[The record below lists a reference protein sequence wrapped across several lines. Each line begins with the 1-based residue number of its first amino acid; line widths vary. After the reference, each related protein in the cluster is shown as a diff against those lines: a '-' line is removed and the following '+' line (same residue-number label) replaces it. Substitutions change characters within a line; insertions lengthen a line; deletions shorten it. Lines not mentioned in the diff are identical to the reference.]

1 MGFLRI
7 RINIRILI
15 LAVAL
20 QCFGGLMLRGA
31 ETSQPASGRVM
42 TLKEC
47 VIIALQQAYDL
58 QIQTLSVDAAISG
71 ARAADA
77 SYEPSL
83 AASLTYRDTTEPGG
97 IDTRTGE
104 FSNSQTNTTSSS
116 VSVNGLLP
124 TGATYSV
131 GASISDTEGDRGGS
145 AFSNA
150 SGQGPFI
157 QIRQPLMENFAIDD
171 ARLNIEASRQNLKIS
186 EFQLHQSILQ
196 IVNRVEDAYYDLIAA
211 RENVRV
217 QESAVQLADQLW
229 QENQKRV
236 ALGALAPIEEAEARS
251 QAATAKASLLSSKQA
266 VAAAQNV
273 LKGIMVDDF
282 AQWQAQTILPKE
294 SLTETPATLDF
305 NASWDQA
312 MVQRPDLRIL
322 QLQLE
327 QRTLIERRRQNQT
340 MPNLD
345 LTAGAGL
352 RGSSRELSGVFDQ
365 VQDREAPFYSL
376 GLSLTLPLGNR
387 REKEN
392 FRSAQ
397 IATEQARLRLKQQR
411 QVLMVQLDNAVNQA
425 KIDIERIDATRKA
438 RVFAEQALANEQGKL
453 ARGAS
458 TNFIVLQL
466 QRNLTAARSSEI
478 RSVAGYNRSLS
489 RLRLLEGS
497 NLAPHQV
504 FLSIAE

>member
-1 MGFLRI
+1 MGFLCYLTFI
-7 RINIRILI
+7 TF
-15 LAVAL
+15 LALNAL
-20 QCFGGLMLRGA
+20 TVSAAEPPKAGA
-31 ETSQPASGRVM
+31 PARVM

-47 VIIALQQAYDL
+47 VLIALQQAYDL
-58 QIQTLSVDAAISG
+58 QIQTLGVEAAASG

-77 SYEPSL
+77 NYEPSL
-83 AASLTYRDTTEPGG
+83 TASLNFRDTTEPGG

-104 FSNSQTNTTSSS
+104 FSQSQTNNTNASLS
-116 VSVNGLLP
+116 VGGLLP

-131 GASISDTEGDRGGS
+131 GASISDTEGDRAGD

-150 SGQGPFI
+150 SAQGPFI

-171 ARLNIEASRQNLKIS
+171 ARLNIQVSRQNLRIS

-196 IVNRVEDAYYDLIAA
+196 IVNRVEEAYYNLIAT

-217 QESAVQLADQLW
+217 QESAVGLADQLW
-229 QENQKRV
+229 QENQQRV

-251 QAATAKASLLSSKQA
+251 QASTAKASLLAAKQA
-266 VAAAQNV
+266 VAVSQNV

-282 AQWQAQTILPKE
+282 AQWQAQPIAPKE
-294 SLTETPATLDF
+294 ALSEKEAALDF
-305 NASWDQA
+305 TSSWNLASL
-312 MVQRPDLRIL
+312 QRPDLRIL
-322 QLQLE
+322 HLQLE
-327 QRTLIERRRQNQT
+327 QRALIERRRQNQT

-352 RGSSRELSGVFDQ
+352 TGSDRELSGVYKQIRGRD
-365 VQDREAPFYSL
+365 APYYSL

-397 IATEQARLRLKQQR
+397 IETEQARLRLKQQR
-411 QVLMVQLDNAVNQA
+411 QIIMIQIDDAVNQA
-425 KIDIERIDATRKA
+425 KIDTERIAATREA
-438 RVFAEQALANEQGKL
+438 REFAEKALANEQGKL

-478 RSVAGYNRSLS
+478 QSLADYNRSLS

-504 FLSIAE
+504 TLTIDE